1 MRMPKSQPW
10 SPGLKNVKPKKNLHH
25 NRYIADLSNKICS
38 NIPVFSSSDSSTIS
52 VSPDSSSMES
62 ERLSLE
68 GLAELLFSAVLV
80 RSELGVLRFQRSL
93 IGLQFQ
99 KSGHCSDCLNLLTS
113 TARLSL
119 LDFILLGAIYHKTVN
134 KSTQMCTQSNWESNT
149 DFLCTLVFTNIFLF
163 PCIKC
168 WPKRVKTLAQRNV
181 KIVLFGASL

>member
-119 LDFILLGAIYHKTVN
+119 LDFILSGLYITRQLISLPRCARNQTGKVTLTFFAPWYLQIFSYFPV
-134 KSTQMCTQSNWESNT
+134 SNVDLNG
-149 DFLCTLVFTNIFLF
+149 LKL
-163 PCIKC
+163 
-168 WPKRVKTLAQRNV
+168 
-181 KIVLFGASL
+181 

>member
-1 MRMPKSQPW
+1 MRMSKSQPW

-38 NIPVFSSSDSSTIS
+38 NILWLFHNFRIPRFILNGIRETITRRTCRTVVFSST
-52 VSPDSSSMES
+52 
-62 ERLSLE
+62 
-68 GLAELLFSAVLV
+68 SAFRTRCFTL
-80 RSELGVLRFQRSL
+80 QRSL

-119 LDFILLGAIYHKTVN
+119 LDFILSGAIYHKTVN

-181 KIVLFGASL
+181 KIVLFGTSL